1 MKTHQKILS
10 AAIASLLLTG
20 AVVPSIADDLEDEL
34 QDIQG
39 QIDESRSSQESWQQ
53 VIEDVAVKL
62 KAIQA
67 DLDAANARLKS
78 IQDEQAKVNAE
89 IRQTEEEIRKAQAYL
104 EQRQKVLNLRVRSIY
119 KFGQLNYLEVIMGA
133 KSFSDFA
140 NRLELLKRIIQSD
153 YSLILE
159 IQDQKAKIE
168 AKKAEL
174 EQDRARLDAL
184 AEEAKKVQA
193 EVAKKKAEQQ
203 RVLDNAKANKAAAA
217 QMEQDLIARSNAVKD
232 LIQERIRQA
241 EAARQAQ
248 QEESG
253 GSDDNYVQGTGQ
265 LSWPC
270 SGVITSPYGYRT
282 HPIFGRTI
290 YHSGMDIGV
299 DYGTPIHAADSG
311 TVIYSGWISGYGN
324 AVIID
329 HGGGMQ
335 TLYGH
340 NQSLNVSEGQSVSKE
355 TSLPLPARPETRRG
369 RTAISKWKS
378 MGRLSILWDIYDE
391 KTNLAFFQKLC
402 ARLCAGGGMYRI
414 FGWRCGIPLYG

>member
-311 TVIYSGWISGYGN
+311 AVIYSGWISGYGN

-340 NQSLNVSEGQSVSKE
+340 NQSLNVSEGQSVSKGAVIAFAGSTGNSTGPHCHFE
-355 TSLPLPARPETRRG
+355 VEINGQAVDP
-369 RTAISKWKS
+369 
-378 MGRLSILWDIYDE
+378 MGYL
-391 KTNLAFFQKLC
+391 
-402 ARLCAGGGMYRI
+402 
-414 FGWRCGIPLYG
+414 

>member
-53 VIEDVAVKL
+53 IIEDVAVKL

-67 DLDAANARLKS
+67 DLDAANAHLKS

-119 KFGQLNYLEVIMGA
+119 KFGQLEVIMGA

-217 QMEQDLIARSNAVKD
+217 QMEQDLLARSNAVKD

-299 DYGTPIHAADSG
+299 DYGTRRYAD
-311 TVIYSGWISGYGN
+311 
-324 AVIID
+324 AVW
-329 HGGGMQ
+329 
-335 TLYGH
+335 
-340 NQSLNVSEGQSVSKE
+340 
-355 TSLPLPARPETRRG
+355 A
-369 RTAISKWKS
+369 
-378 MGRLSILWDIYDE
+378 
-391 KTNLAFFQKLC
+391 
-402 ARLCAGGGMYRI
+402 
-414 FGWRCGIPLYG
+414 

>member
-340 NQSLNVSEGQSVSKE
+340 NQSLNVSEGQSVSKGDGIAFAGSTGNSTGPHCHFE
-355 TSLPLPARPETRRG
+355 VEINGQAVDP
-369 RTAISKWKS
+369 
-378 MGRLSILWDIYDE
+378 MGYL
-391 KTNLAFFQKLC
+391 
-402 ARLCAGGGMYRI
+402 
-414 FGWRCGIPLYG
+414 

>member
-10 AAIASLLLTG
+10 AAIASLLLVG
-20 AVVPSIADDLEDEL
+20 AAVPSIADDLEDEL

-203 RVLDNAKANKAAAA
+203 RVLDQAKANKAAAA

-253 GSDDNYVQGTGQ
+253 GSDDNYVEGTGQ

-290 YHSGMDIGV
+290 YHSGIDIGV

-311 TVIYSGWISGYGN
+311 MVIYSGWISGYGN

-340 NQSLNVSEGQSVSKE
+340 NQSLNVSEGQSVSKGAVIAFAGSTGNSTGPHCHFE
-355 TSLPLPARPETRRG
+355 VEINGQAVDP
-369 RTAISKWKS
+369 
-378 MGRLSILWDIYDE
+378 MGYL
-391 KTNLAFFQKLC
+391 
-402 ARLCAGGGMYRI
+402 
-414 FGWRCGIPLYG
+414 

>member
-168 AKKAEL
+168 AEL

-253 GSDDNYVQGTGQ
+253 GSDDNYVQGPSDLRPYH
-265 LSWPC
+265 LSLGDGYRCRLWYADPC
-270 SGVITSPYGYRT
+270 SRQRDC
-282 HPIFGRTI
+282 H
-290 YHSGMDIGV
+290 
-299 DYGTPIHAADSG
+299 
-311 TVIYSGWISGYGN
+311 
-324 AVIID
+324 
-329 HGGGMQ
+329 
-335 TLYGH
+335 L
-340 NQSLNVSEGQSVSKE
+340 L
-355 TSLPLPARPETRRG
+355 
-369 RTAISKWKS
+369 
-378 MGRLSILWDIYDE
+378 RLD
-391 KTNLAFFQKLC
+391 Q
-402 ARLCAGGGMYRI
+402 RLRQCRHH
-414 FGWRCGIPLYG
+414 

>member
-10 AAIASLLLTG
+10 AAIASLLLAG
-20 AVVPSIADDLEDEL
+20 AAVPSIADDLEDEL

-67 DLDAANARLKS
+67 DLDAANAHLKS

-324 AVIID
+324 DVIID

-340 NQSLNVSEGQSVSKE
+340 NQSLNVSEGQSVSKGAVIAFAGSTGNSTGPHCHFE
-355 TSLPLPARPETRRG
+355 VEINGQAVDP
-369 RTAISKWKS
+369 
-378 MGRLSILWDIYDE
+378 MGYL
-391 KTNLAFFQKLC
+391 
-402 ARLCAGGGMYRI
+402 
-414 FGWRCGIPLYG
+414 

>member
-203 RVLDNAKANKAAAA
+203 RVLDNAKAA

-340 NQSLNVSEGQSVSKE
+340 NQSLNVSEGQSVSKGDVIAFAGSTGNSTGPHCHFE
-355 TSLPLPARPETRRG
+355 VEINGQAVDP
-369 RTAISKWKS
+369 
-378 MGRLSILWDIYDE
+378 MGYL
-391 KTNLAFFQKLC
+391 
-402 ARLCAGGGMYRI
+402 
-414 FGWRCGIPLYG
+414 